1 MRREISEI
9 TKWVT
14 QATLF
19 DFGRAAYAQLELEL
33 AEPPTRADLIELVV
47 SECARD
53 GMPAYDGGFRTFKVD
68 TFQLIPGECRY
79 RFHIP
84 KHCASYGTDMPHLE
98 APAAC
103 GGEIAV
109 FRYALVNHYYGKVTL
124 RRIEFYDDA
133 PGDASHFE
141 SSCANLDAV
150 WELCK
155 HTMMATSIFPC
166 YIDGERERMPYEGD
180 AYITQLSHFC
190 CTGNYS
196 TARRT
201 IDHFMVNG
209 DKTWPTEW
217 LLCTPMIVRD
227 YLLYSG
233 DRSQLPKWL
242 PCLPE
247 KLLPQFRR
255 EDGLLAPT
263 GFVKDIVDWPQGE
276 RDNYDFG
283 SANFVP
289 NAYLVGALEAMEE
302 LTGDGAYGEDAG
314 RLRNI
319 LCAKMLHNGCL
330 VDSPG
335 SHHTSE
341 HTAFFAL
348 RFGIAEGAAVAA
360 MKAILRE
367 RGMAC
372 SVYGAQFLLE
382 AAFLNGLDDLGMKLL
397 TGEGL
402 RSWMNMLRKGATI
415 TMEAWDNSLK
425 ENQDW
430 SHPWGAA
437 PGNII
442 PRFVAGV
449 RPLSPGF
456 ATFEAKPSPAA
467 PEEFLLRHPTPFGA
481 IEVRK
486 SGGEVEVS
494 LRDADARL
502 VQTSPGEYR
511 VES

>member
-1 MRREISEI
+1 
-9 TKWVT
+9 
-14 QATLF
+14 
-19 DFGRAAYAQLELEL
+19 
-33 AEPPTRADLIELVV
+33 
-47 SECARD
+47 
-53 GMPAYDGGFRTFKVD
+53 
-68 TFQLIPGECRY
+68 
-79 RFHIP
+79 
-84 KHCASYGTDMPHLE
+84 
-98 APAAC
+98 
-103 GGEIAV
+103 
-109 FRYALVNHYYGKVTL
+109 
-124 RRIEFYDDA
+124 
-133 PGDASHFE
+133 
-141 SSCANLDAV
+141 
-150 WELCK
+150 
-155 HTMMATSIFPC
+155 MMATSIFPC

-302 LTGDGAYGEDAG
+302 LTGDGAYGEDAD

-382 AAFLNGLDDLGMKLL
+382 AAFLNGLDDLGMELL

-402 RSWMNMLRKGATI
+402 RSWMNMIRKGATI